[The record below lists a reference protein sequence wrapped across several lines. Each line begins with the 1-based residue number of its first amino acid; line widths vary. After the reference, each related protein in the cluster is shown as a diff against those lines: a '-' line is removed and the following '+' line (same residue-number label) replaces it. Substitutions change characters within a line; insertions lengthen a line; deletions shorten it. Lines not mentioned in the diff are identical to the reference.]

1 MDFADTTNSCQK
13 KYFILRSKLKQVGEK
28 HNYLFI
34 AMSVPNW
41 DVNKL
46 APWLRWLLLFDKI
59 ESAPPRK
66 WPLVSAWAHNLVGTG
81 TWAQSRSCNHNW
93 QYQIWRIESSSK
105 MCWLLGS
112 LPFLRSVLSTPL
124 ISLTFGVPKMCWLL
138 GSLFLA
144 QCTVYPGYPLIWFDR
159 PGGRLSLLAL
169 TWPSPDPPACL
180 FSNLYNVWQF
190 VRKTGDGVKS
200 GLGWD
205 RTLLEWK
212 LDAGSGPGVPVSDS
226 SQATRLRTRLNHI

>member
-1 MDFADTTNSCQK
+1 M
-13 KYFILRSKLKQVGEK
+13 LKQVGEK

-138 GSLFLA
+138 GSSFLRSVLSTPGTPSSGL
-144 QCTVYPGYPLIWFDR
+144 TVQVVASPCLLWPGLHQ
-159 PGGRLSLLAL
+159 
-169 TWPSPDPPACL
+169 THPPAYLVTFTTCD
-180 FSNLYNVWQF
+180 NLCERLEMDWNQVW
-190 VRKTGDGVKS
+190 DGIEPFWS
-200 GLGWD
+200 
-205 RTLLEWK
+205 
-212 LDAGSGPGVPVSDS
+212 
-226 SQATRLRTRLNHI
+226 

>member
-1 MDFADTTNSCQK
+1 M
-13 KYFILRSKLKQVGEK
+13 LKQVGEK

-93 QYQIWRIESSSK
+93 QYQIWRIEGSSK
-105 MCWLLGS
+105 M
-112 LPFLRSVLSTPL
+112 F
-124 ISLTFGVPKMCWLL
+124 WLL

-200 GLGWD
+200 GLEWD
-205 RTLLEWK
+205 RSLLELK
-212 LDAGSGPGVPVSDS
+212 LDAGIGPGVPVSDS